1 MDWLYYSDIGKK
13 IKTVRINPRRIMLP
27 GNKAHLLLVDDD
39 ERILSLLSAYLSKN
53 NFLISSARNSKED
66 RCLLDYFEF
75 DLLVIDIMM
84 PGESGLDLL
93 ESIRKQTN
101 VPAIFLS
108 AKGESKDK
116 ISGLE
121 IGADDYLSKPFEPKE
136 LLLRLERLLIRNE
149 KKDYNKSGRSIEI
162 GSKIFDL
169 QRLELHHE
177 NDLIKLTNLETSLL
191 NFFVLNPEK
200 TISREMVINGL
211 DLSQGKQDLNIRNV
225 DVQITRLRKKIEED
239 PTNPRHLKTI
249 RGKGYRFLP

>member
-1 MDWLYYSDIGKK
+1 M
-13 IKTVRINPRRIMLP
+13 PR
-27 GNKAHLLLVDDD
+27 NKAHLLLVDDD
-39 ERILSLLSAYLSKN
+39 KRILSLLSAYLSKN
-53 NFLISSARNSKED
+53 EFLISSARNSTEA

-93 ESIRKQTN
+93 ESIRKQKS

-149 KKDYNKSGRSIEI
+149 KEGSKKSGKSIEI
-162 GSKIFDL
+162 GNKIFDL
-169 QRLELHHE
+169 QRLELYHE
-177 NDLIKLTNLETSLL
+177 NKLIKLTNLEASLL
-191 NFFVLNPEK
+191 NLFALNPEK
-200 TISREMVINGL
+200 IISREMVINGL
-211 DLSQGKQDLNIRNV
+211 DLSQGRQDLNKRNV
-225 DVQITRLRKKIEED
+225 DVQITRLRKKIEPD

-249 RGKGYRFLP
+249 RGRGYRFLP

>member
-1 MDWLYYSDIGKK
+1 M
-13 IKTVRINPRRIMLP
+13 PR
-27 GNKAHLLLVDDD
+27 NKAHLLLVDDD
-39 ERILSLLSAYLSKN
+39 KRILSLLSAYLSKN
-53 NFLISSARNSKED
+53 EFLISSARNSTEA

-93 ESIRKQTN
+93 ESIRKQKS

-149 KKDYNKSGRSIEI
+149 KEGSKKSGKSIEI
-162 GSKIFDL
+162 GNKIFDL
-169 QRLELHHE
+169 RRLELYHE
-177 NDLIKLTNLETSLL
+177 NKLIKLTNLEASLL
-191 NFFVLNPEK
+191 NFFALNPEK
-200 TISREMVINGL
+200 IISREMVINGL
-211 DLSQGKQDLNIRNV
+211 DLNQGRQDLNKRNV
-225 DVQITRLRKKIEED
+225 DVQITRLRKKIEPD
-239 PTNPRHLKTI
+239 LTNPRHLKTI
-249 RGKGYRFLP
+249 RGRGYRFLP

>member
-1 MDWLYYSDIGKK
+1 M
-13 IKTVRINPRRIMLP
+13 PR
-27 GNKAHLLLVDDD
+27 NKAHLLLVDDD
-39 ERILSLLSAYLSKN
+39 KRILSLLSAYLSKN
-53 NFLISSARNSKED
+53 EFLISSARNSTEA

-75 DLLVIDIMM
+75 DLLIIDIMM

-136 LLLRLERLLIRNE
+136 LLLRLERLLIRNQKE
-149 KKDYNKSGRSIEI
+149 GSNESGKSIEI
-162 GSKIFDL
+162 GDKIFDL
-169 QRLELHHE
+169 QRLELYHE
-177 NDLIKLTNLETSLL
+177 NYLIKLTNLEASLL
-191 NFFVLNPEK
+191 NFFALNPEK
-200 TISREMVINGL
+200 IISREMVINGL
-211 DLSQGKQDLNIRNV
+211 DLSQGRQDLNKRNV
-225 DVQITRLRKKIEED
+225 DVQITRLRKKIEPD

-249 RGKGYRFLP
+249 RGRGYRFLP